1 MGQHYLRGSD
11 AHFKSWSQIVSMK
24 DDGVESLNRKEA
36 PIVSSETVGEL
47 TSSLQIFTNFGIFW
61 KDSKQ
66 PLNPPPP
73 HVMLTQIRTI
83 PLVCN

>member
-47 TSSLQIFTNFGIFW
+47 TSSLQIL
-61 KDSKQ
+61 Q
-66 PLNPPPP
+66 
-73 HVMLTQIRTI
+73 V
-83 PLVCN
+83 

>member
-47 TSSLQIFTNFGIFW
+47 TSSLQIFANFGTTLAPNLDEFLERLQTAFE
-61 KDSKQ
+61 S
-66 PLNPPPP
+66 PPC
-73 HVMLTQIRTI
+73 LG
-83 PLVCN
+83 